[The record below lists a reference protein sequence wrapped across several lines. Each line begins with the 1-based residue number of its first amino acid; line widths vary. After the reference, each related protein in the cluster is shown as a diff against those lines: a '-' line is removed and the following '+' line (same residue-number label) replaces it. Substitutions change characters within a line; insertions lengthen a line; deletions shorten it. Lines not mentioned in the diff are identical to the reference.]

1 MERAEHHP
9 ARFRPSRSS
18 GLHFIRNPTHWEIAV
33 NTSVPSLARRLDSV
47 RSSAIRDLLALTARD
62 DVISLAGGL
71 PDTDLIPVQRIRR
84 AAEDVLAQS
93 SSVQYGETSGW
104 RALRAVVAQRESRM
118 LQRTIA
124 ATEVVITHGSQQAL
138 TLVAQALLD
147 PGAIVVVDEPAYTG
161 ALQVFS
167 IADADIRPIPITAD
181 GMDTDELARRLSAG
195 LRPTLV
201 HTVSNFHNP
210 RGVTMSTS
218 RRRHLASLAEQY
230 GFWILEDDPYGEIWF
245 DTPPPPPI
253 ASYSDRVV
261 RLSSASK
268 ILAPALRVGWL
279 VAPEPVCKAVELLKQ
294 GADLCGSTLTQQMA
308 TQMLAD
314 SVWLDAHLNTV
325 RAEYGNRARALR
337 HELVDAF
344 GDRAQ
349 LSSADGGMFVWMAF
363 GDGTDTTAL
372 LPRAL
377 DHGVAFVPGRAF
389 ADNALHASSARLCF
403 ASSPTPALAE
413 AVRRL
418 RAAHALER

>member
-1 MERAEHHP
+1 M
-9 ARFRPSRSS
+9 
-18 GLHFIRNPTHWEIAV
+18 

-104 RALRAVVAQRESRM
+104 RALRAVLAQRESRL

-181 GMDTDELARRLSAG
+181 GMDTDELARRLGAG

-218 RRRHLASLAEQY
+218 RRRHLAALAEQY

-308 TQMLAD
+308 TQMLGEKWPD
-314 SVWLDAHLNTV
+314 LVEGVH
-325 RAEYGNRARALR
+325 RA
-337 HELVDAF
+337 
-344 GDRAQ
+344 
-349 LSSADGGMFVWMAF
+349 M
-363 GDGTDTTAL
+363 
-372 LPRAL
+372 
-377 DHGVAFVPGRAF
+377 
-389 ADNALHASSARLCF
+389 
-403 ASSPTPALAE
+403 
-413 AVRRL
+413 
-418 RAAHALER
+418 ERP